1 MKHQQRIS
9 RQRGPRRLAIWT
21 IAAVTLAACA
31 SPPSQFYTL
40 GSGDVAAD
48 GAAGNPA
55 AAAVRAPNPTLLIEV
70 APVAVPAEVARN
82 QLVVQTGEASVSVLE
97 QRRWAALPGEEI
109 RRALSGDLAAR
120 LGTFDVYGSPYPAG
134 VPVYR
139 VTVNVQ
145 RFESWP
151 GKHAAI
157 DAVWSVR
164 ALGNQAVVTCGT
176 SATVPVGAGFATL
189 VEGHRRA
196 IAQMADQIAATVRA
210 FGTRAPAAPSPATT
224 CAAGRRTSGQ

>member
-9 RQRGPRRLAIWT
+9 TQRGPQRLAIWT

-31 SPPSQFYTL
+31 SPPSRFYTL
-40 GSGDVAAD
+40 GSGDVSAG
-48 GAAGNPA
+48 GAAGNATA
-55 AAAVRAPNPTLLIEV
+55 AAMRASNPALLIEV
-70 APVAVPAEVARN
+70 PPVAVPAEVARN
-82 QLVVQTGEASVSVLE
+82 QLVVQTGEAGVSVLE
-97 QRRWAALPGEEI
+97 QQRWAALPGDEI

-164 ALGNQAVVTCGT
+164 AVGNQAVVTCST
-176 SATVPVGAGFATL
+176 SATVPVDAGFAAL

-196 IAQMADQIAATVRA
+196 IAEMADQIAATVRA
-210 FGTRAPAAPSPATT
+210 LGARAPSAPSPATT
-224 CAAGRRTSGQ
+224 CAAG